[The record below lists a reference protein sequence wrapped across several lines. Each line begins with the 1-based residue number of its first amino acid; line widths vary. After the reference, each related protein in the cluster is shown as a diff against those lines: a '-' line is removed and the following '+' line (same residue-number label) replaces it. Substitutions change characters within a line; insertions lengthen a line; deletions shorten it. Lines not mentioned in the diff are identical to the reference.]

1 LIPSRFAAVAKWFSK
16 TFHSG
21 ARLPEETAIMG
32 IDAAGAREALIA
44 PKDGLSYVRGTTAT
58 PLSDATIGAFLRD
71 TARRFPERPSVVFRE
86 QGIRWNWREFAD
98 EVDVV
103 AAGFLALGI
112 APGDRVGIWSPNRV
126 EWLLTQFAT
135 ARIGVVL
142 VNINPAYRLAE
153 LEYALNK
160 VGCKAIVSAESFKT
174 SKYLDMLQTL
184 APELA
189 SATPGDLH
197 AARLPDL
204 RAVIRVCDTDTPGML
219 NFSELVELGRERLER
234 AGKAELDAIDATL
247 CADDPINIQFT
258 SGTTGNPKGATLTHR
273 NVVNNGRF
281 IAMAMRLTEEDSLCI
296 PVPLYHCFGMVLAVL
311 ACVSVGANMVFPG
324 EAFDPRATLEA
335 VSEEGC
341 TALHGVPTMFIAELD
356 HPEFARFDLTRL
368 RTGIMAGSP
377 CPIETMKRVVSNM
390 HLAEITIAYGMTE
403 TSPVSF
409 QSSTTDPLDKRTTTV
424 GRIQPHLEVKI
435 VDPLGNIAPV
445 SETGELCTKGYSV
458 MRGYWGDDV
467 KTAES
472 IVDGWMHTGDL
483 ATIDADGYCNIVGRL
498 KDMLIRGGENIY
510 PREIEEFLFRHP
522 KVQSV
527 QVFGVPDAKYG
538 EEVCAWI
545 VLRPG
550 ETSSVEEI
558 QAFCQG
564 QIAHYKIPKYIRF
577 VDELPMTVTGKV
589 QKFVMRARMM
599 DELKIGEQKTA

>member
-1 LIPSRFAAVAKWFSK
+1 MA
-16 TFHSG
+16 TQ
-21 ARLPEETAIMG
+21 
-32 IDAAGAREALIA
+32 AAGEGALIE
-44 PKDGLSYVRGTTAT
+44 PKDGLSYVRGSTDVPLSESTVGQFLVDTAT
-58 PLSDATIGAFLRD
+58 
-71 TARRFPERPSVVFRE
+71 RFPERPAVVFRE
-86 QGIRWNWREFAD
+86 QEIRWNWREFQQ
-98 EVDVV
+98 EVDIL
-103 AAGFLALGI
+103 AAGLLELGI
-112 APGDRVGIWSPNRV
+112 EKGDRVGIWSPNRV
-126 EWLLTQFAT
+126 EWLMTQFAT
-135 ARIGVVL
+135 ARIGAVL

-160 VGCKAIVSAESFKT
+160 VNCKAIISAEKFK
-174 SKYLDMLQTL
+174 SSMYLQMLQEL

-189 SATPGDLH
+189 TATPGDLH

-204 RAVIRVCDTDTPGML
+204 RIVIRMCDTETPGML
-219 NFSELVELGRERLER
+219 TFSDVVERGR
-234 AGKAELDAIDATL
+234 AAFDPAKLDAIGATL
-247 CADDPINIQFT
+247 DPNDPINIQFT

-273 NVVNNGRF
+273 NVVNNARY

-311 ACVSVGANMVFPG
+311 ACVSVGAAMVFPG
-324 EAFDPRATLEA
+324 EAFEPGATLRA
-335 VSEEGC
+335 VSEEKC

-356 HPEFARFDLTRL
+356 HPDFSTFDLTRL

-377 CPIETMKRVVSNM
+377 CPIETMKRVVSQM

-409 QSSTTDPLDKRTTTV
+409 QSSTADPLDKRTTTV
-424 GRIQPHLEVKI
+424 GRIQPHLEVKV
-435 VDPLGNIAPV
+435 VDPLGEIVPV
-445 SETGELCTKGYSV
+445 GETGELCTRGYSV
-458 MRGYWGDDV
+458 MKGYWGDEA
-467 KTAES
+467 KTRES

-522 KVQSV
+522 KIQSA

-538 EEVCAWI
+538 EEVCAWV
-545 VLRPG
+545 VLRAG
-550 ETSSVEEI
+550 EYLTAEEV
-558 QAFCQG
+558 QEFCRG

-589 QKFVMRARMM
+589 QKFVMRERMI
-599 DELKIGEQKTA
+599 DELHLKEDKTA